1 MPWTAADAGRHNK
14 KAKSGKAA
22 AQWSAVANSV
32 LAKTGNDARAVRE
45 ANAVIA
51 RRTHGLEPRS

>member
-1 MPWTAADAGRHNK
+1 MPWTASDAGRHNK

-22 AQWSAVANSV
+22 AQWSTVANSV
-32 LAKTGNDARAVRE
+32 LAKTGNEGRAVRE